1 MNISDLD
8 WKLFPAFLAVLRQ
21 GSLSGAARA
30 LGLTQPTVAR
40 QIAGLEAALGAAL
53 FLRSQ
58 QGLTPTD
65 LAVTLGGYVSQV
77 ETTFAAMLREASGS
91 GGVRGSVRISASE
104 IIGAEVLPPIL
115 AELRRRHDGLE
126 IELVLSNDVENLL
139 RREAD
144 IAVRMV
150 EPAQEALLVR
160 KLGHVALG
168 LHAHPRYLKRMGAPR
183 SLSALGGHSLIGF
196 DRETPAIR
204 AMRKRAPG
212 LDDVHF
218 ALRTDSDL
226 AQLAAIRAGFGIGI
240 CQTAL
245 AAREPVLT
253 RLLPGAFE
261 LRLGMWLA
269 MHEDLRTTPRCRAVF
284 DALAQGLKAYA
295 A

>member
-1 MNISDLD
+1 MNAADLD
-8 WKLFPAFLAVLRQ
+8 WKLFPAFLAVLRE
-21 GSLSGAARA
+21 GSLSAAART

-40 QIAGLEAALGAAL
+40 QIAALEAALGTTL

-58 QGLTPTD
+58 QGLAPTD
-65 LAVTLGGYVSQV
+65 MAAALGGYVGQV
-77 ETTFAAMLREASGS
+77 EATFAAMLREASGT

-115 AELRRRHDGLE
+115 AELRRRHDGLR
-126 IELVLSNDVENLL
+126 IELVLSNDIDNLL

-160 KLGHVALG
+160 KLGQAVLG
-168 LHAHPRYLKRMGAPR
+168 LHAHPRYLKRAGTPQDMA
-183 SLSALGGHSLIGF
+183 ALAGHSLIGF

-204 AMRKRAPG
+204 AMRKRAPAF
-212 LDDVHF
+212 DTAHF

-245 AAREPVLT
+245 AAREP
-253 RLLPGAFE
+253 RLVRVLPGAFE

-269 MHEDLRTTPRCRAVF
+269 MHEDLRATPRCRAVF
-284 DALAQGLKAYA
+284 DALAEGLKAYA